1 MITKYR
7 KKTRE
12 FHPDKFENASETEK
26 KDKTAKFQELNN
38 AYKRIMN
45 YVLENN
51 KKSPDDAVNDTG
63 DDDEETFM
71 KENFGHFNFPR
82 ENNGSFTVI
91 IQHYDADIWQ
101 KCLEEKYGEPNV
113 IINEKGTV
121 CDRLWKF
128 RYDDNGRVSDLTLHI

>member
-12 FHPDKFENASETEK
+12 FHPDKFANASETEK